1 MVLMMARQEAEP
13 LERQPKTLK
22 GEMENNSRRPKDLV
36 RKLAGRQPKKFQ
48 LTLCQGKK
56 KKEMKLM
63 RQMMM
68 Q

>member
-48 LTLCQGKK
+48 LTL
-56 KKEMKLM
+56 
-63 RQMMM
+63 
-68 Q
+68 